1 MQPYTELDLY
11 HLALEEAGFAADPA
25 PELVKARGV
34 HPWLAKS
41 NLGPVV
47 THYPV
52 VREIMS
58 MEGKLRNP
66 FDNLI
71 EKMGAEGTPWGNFQ
85 HNHILNMIG
94 DKHKQMRDILAPAFT
109 PREANRH
116 RDLMRQTI
124 SDLLDEWLPRGSFD
138 FEEFISHYPIAV
150 MCRMIGAPVEAIPP
164 LRWALEALGMSGSR
178 RVDMLDTLNEAV
190 LSLERFANDLIV
202 QREATWTSG
211 DNADLLDTLIEA
223 RQGGGM
229 THDELVNLLVFLFGA
244 GYDTS
249 KNVMTLIMHQMVRH
263 PDIYERCAES
273 TAFCSR
279 VADESMR
286 FHGPVNGARI
296 LTDDIEH
303 RGVHFPRGTM
313 IWFPKSV
320 IGQDP
325 ATADDADKFNPD
337 REVKQA
343 HLGFGYGSHIC
354 LGQFIARAQIAEGLQ
369 IIARRMKNPTSPGPA
384 AWRPFMGVWGIKGLP
399 VEFEAA

>member
-11 HLALEEAGFAADPA
+11 HLALEEPWFGADPA

-41 NLGPVV
+41 HLGPVV

-58 MEGKLRNP
+58 LEGKLRNP

-71 EKMGAEGTPWGNFQ
+71 EKMGAEGTPWGDFQ

-94 DKHKQMRDILAPAFT
+94 EKHRQMRDILAPAFT

-124 SDLLDEWLPRGSFD
+124 SDLLDEWLPRGRFD

-190 LSLERFANDLIV
+190 LSLERFANALIV
-202 QREATWTSG
+202 ERETTWT
-211 DNADLLDTLIEA
+211 
-223 RQGGGM
+223 
-229 THDELVNLLVFLFGA
+229 FGA

-249 KNVMTLIMHQMVRH
+249 KNVMTLIMHQMVQH

-273 TAFCSR
+273 TAYCSK

-296 LTDDIEH
+296 LTDDIDH
-303 RGVHFPRGTM
+303 RGVHFPKGTM
-313 IWFPKSV
+313 VWFPKSV

-325 ATADDADKFNPD
+325 ATASDAAEFNPD
-337 REVKQA
+337 RDVKQA
-343 HLGFGYGSHIC
+343 HLGFGYGPHIC
-354 LGQFIARAQIAEGLQ
+354 LGQFIARAQIAEGLH
-369 IIARRMKNPTSPGPA
+369 IIARRMKKPTSPGPEG
-384 AWRPFMGVWGIKGLP
+384 WRPFMGVWGIKGLP
-399 VEFEAA
+399 MAFEAA